1 MTTSKKWWEK
11 ESLRFEC
18 QSDCFKC
25 CEKPGIVYFDKKSIE
40 NASKI
45 TKLSPAQFRK
55 EFLKRNDGQ
64 WVHEVE
70 DRNPCAFLTPEGC
83 SIHFGKPIQ
92 CRSYPFWS
100 ENMTSKAMW
109 KLVGGFCP
117 GIGSGPHIAVATI
130 RNFLEQFKH

>member
-1 MTTSKKWWEK
+1 M
-11 ESLRFEC
+11 RF
-18 QSDCFKC
+18 K
-25 CEKPGIVYFDKKSIE
+25 
-40 NASKI
+40 
-45 TKLSPAQFRK
+45 K
-55 EFLKRNDGQ
+55 EFLKRDDGQ

-70 DRNPCAFLTPEGC
+70 DGNPCAFLTPEGC

-92 CRSYPFWS
+92 CRSYPFWR

-109 KLVGGFCP
+109 IFVSGFCP